1 MNDSPQST
9 LRKAQE
15 AVAAIAAEV
24 RLFDGVS
31 PRKHQIREWAD
42 QLDEIHR
49 ALAAQAGDGCVI
61 AGSEQPSAV
70 HALQESAMFRATQ
83 PREQAGAGAVALTL
97 ADCIFPKPP
106 SPIGGIFDG
115 MAQYSR
121 QQVIA
126 YAAACV
132 EANLHHFAAPC
143 PRAEGVDGE

>member
-1 MNDSPQST
+1 MTTPEST

-83 PREQAGAGAVALTL
+83 PREQAGAGAVAWRSRMPGDTRWLLTEHE
-97 ADCIFPKPP
+97 PTVP
-106 SPIGGIFDG
+106 GI
-115 MAQYSR
+115 QKHPLY
-121 QQVIA
+121 
-126 YAAACV
+126 
-132 EANLHHFAAPC
+132 AAPC
-143 PRAEGVDGE
+143 PRAEGVP